1 MGFGCE
7 SGVVVLK
14 EEMRKERA
22 GENGRKE
29 KADRGELLN
38 NIFLFK

>member
-1 MGFGCE
+1 M
-7 SGVVVLK
+7 K
-14 EEMRKERA
+14 KERA

-29 KADRGELLN
+29 RKKEEREKAKHGELLN

>member
-1 MGFGCE
+1 M
-7 SGVVVLK
+7 K
-14 EEMRKERA
+14 KERA

-29 KADRGELLN
+29 RKKEEREKAERGELLN